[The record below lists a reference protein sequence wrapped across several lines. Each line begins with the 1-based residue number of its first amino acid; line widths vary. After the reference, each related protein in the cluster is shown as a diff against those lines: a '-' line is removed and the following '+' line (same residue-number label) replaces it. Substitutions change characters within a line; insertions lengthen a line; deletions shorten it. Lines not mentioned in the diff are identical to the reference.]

1 MRWKVFAHAYSAVLF
16 AVYHLSVMRYG
27 ATPGLLVLGIIGL
40 VFVGLLFNEITRR
53 CNSAVGSY
61 VVHLSASIAIGLI
74 GAYYIYF

>member
-53 CNSAVGSY
+53 CNSVVGSY